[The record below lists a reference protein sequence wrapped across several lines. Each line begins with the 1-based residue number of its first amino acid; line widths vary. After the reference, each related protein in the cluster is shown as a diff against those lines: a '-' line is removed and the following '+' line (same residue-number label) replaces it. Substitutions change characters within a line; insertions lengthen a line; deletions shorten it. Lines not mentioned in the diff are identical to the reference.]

1 MKKVLL
7 GAFALF
13 AAMAV
18 NAQQLEIAVI
28 NEDDA
33 VVTSDGAELEAGTVL
48 GASEDGVLQ
57 VYPKLTDTFK
67 SNSVSYGLKVNGEEI
82 GKGGTQGSTNG
93 PGSAASTGE
102 FPTTGCIYAV
112 TAPADGYLYFIH
124 KPSYN
129 KNYVV
134 FEEQDR
140 IPYKFTMYDN
150 TAGIYGEYDLSNG
163 YVDVISNADGTNL
176 GNVASYWDDEYS
188 EWMIT
193 EGYPIQQAQ
202 YYDVAL
208 QSATNGGV
216 GVIAFP
222 VVGGL
227 EYLCFATGSKMSLG
241 NVVYSP
247 TDDITITTTDPS
259 GDGAWEDVQ
268 IYPLQNGTGISNPT
282 VISLDQDGKIYNI
295 AGQRLSS
302 TAKGINIV
310 NGQKIL
316 VK

>member
-1 MKKVLL
+1 MKKILL

-13 AAMAV
+13 TAMAV
-18 NAQQLEIAVI
+18 NAQEIAII

-33 VVTSDGAELEAGTVL
+33 VATSDGASLEAGDVV
-48 GASEDGVLQ
+48 GQSEDGVLQ
-57 VYPKLTDTFK
+57 VYVKLADTFK
-67 SNSVSYGLKVNGEEI
+67 SNSVSYGLTINDVEVPSAGMQ
-82 GKGGTQGSTNG
+82 GTTNG
-93 PGSAASTGE
+93 PGTAASDGTY
-102 FPTTGCIYAV
+102 PTTGCIYAV

-140 IPYKFTMYDN
+140 IPYKFTMYD
-150 TAGIYGEYDLSNG
+150 TAAGIYGEYNLSNG
-163 YVDVISNADGTNL
+163 YVDVVSNADGTNL
-176 GNVASYWDDEYS
+176 GNVASYYNSDYS

-202 YYDVAL
+202 YYDVAI

-222 VVGGL
+222 VVEGL

-241 NVVYSP
+241 YVVYSA
-247 TDDITITTTDPS
+247 TDDITVISTDPS
-259 GDGAWEDVQ
+259 GDGAWENEQ
-268 IYPLQNGTGISNPT
+268 IYPLRGTNTGISNITVAPT
-282 VISLDQDGKIYNI
+282 TADGAIYNVS
-295 AGQRLSS
+295 GQRLS
-302 TAKGINIV
+302 TLGKGINIV